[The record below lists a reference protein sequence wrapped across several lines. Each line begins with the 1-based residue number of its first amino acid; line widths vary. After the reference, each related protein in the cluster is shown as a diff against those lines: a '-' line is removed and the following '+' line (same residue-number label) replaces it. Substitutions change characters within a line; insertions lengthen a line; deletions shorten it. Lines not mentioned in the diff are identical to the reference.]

1 MNQDTLKSLITELI
15 TSDQMLVV
23 IDSGGAVSE
32 MHARGMPEP
41 EYKGQWATI
50 ESRDWHVHL
59 NMATVDG
66 AQFVE
71 NSDHGHEVMP
81 KVYYVRLSAADG
93 VTLMRFYFPNP
104 WLDDDERPAEYQP
117 ERQLYFEE
125 FRDRY
130 VGTDGIVFVRRG
142 GGEDLYFMDV
152 AGIAADIWTKEM
164 DMQRETSQ

>member
-1 MNQDTLKSLITELI
+1 MNQDTLKKLITELI

-50 ESRDWHVHL
+50 ESKDWHVHL
-59 NMATVDG
+59 NLSTVDG

-71 NSDHGHEVMP
+71 NSDSGHDIMP
-81 KVYYVRLSAADG
+81 KIYYVRLSAADG
-93 VTLMRFYFPNP
+93 VTLIRFYFPNP
-104 WLDDDERPAEYQP
+104 WLDDNEKATEYQP
-117 ERQLYFEE
+117 ERLKYFEE

-130 VGTDGIVFVRRG
+130 VGTNEVVFVRRG
-142 GGEDLYFMDV
+142 SGEDRYFADV
-152 AGIAADIWTKEM
+152 AGIPAEV
-164 DMQRETSQ
+164 

>member
-1 MNQDTLKSLITELI
+1 MNQEIIKKLVTELI

-32 MHARGMPEP
+32 MHVRDMPAP

-50 ESRDWHVHL
+50 ESQDWHVHL

-66 AQFVE
+66 VQFVE
-71 NSDHGHEVMP
+71 NSDQTHDVMP
-81 KVYYVRLSAADG
+81 KLFYVRLSSGDG
-93 VTLMRFYFPNP
+93 VTLIRFYFPNP
-104 WLDDDERPAEYQP
+104 WLDDDESPTEFQP
-117 ERQLYFEE
+117 ERLQYFED

-142 GGEDLYFMDV
+142 GGKDRYFADV
-152 AGIAADIWTKEM
+152 AGIAAEV
-164 DMQRETSQ
+164 